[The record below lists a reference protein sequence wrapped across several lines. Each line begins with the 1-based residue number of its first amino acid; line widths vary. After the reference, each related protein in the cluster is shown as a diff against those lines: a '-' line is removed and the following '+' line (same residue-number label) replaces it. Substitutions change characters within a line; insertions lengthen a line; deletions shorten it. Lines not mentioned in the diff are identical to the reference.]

1 MDGLFSREWVEQFAA
16 KWNADPD
23 MVNPLNAIGVNAI
36 VAFGYMNAEHPAIL
50 LEITDGKVQKA
61 GLYNPKTNPVI
72 DWDLRA
78 TPEQWLAWKKSPLTL
93 SKLGV
98 TVSSGQLQFL
108 KGDYRKMIRN
118 PNMATAFLRCFN
130 LL

>member
-23 MVNPLNAIGVNAI
+23 MVGPLNTIGFKGI
-36 VAFGYMNAEHPAIL
+36 IAFGYVDAEHPVIL
-50 LEITDGKVQKA
+50 LEIAEGRVLKA
-61 GLYNPKTNPVI
+61 GLFNAKTNPVI

-78 TPEQWLAWKKSPLTL
+78 KPEQWDAWKKNPLTL

-98 TVSSGQLQFL
+98 TVSSGQLKFM